1 MTRTLLK
8 ILWRAVLAAALT
20 TTAVAQPAK
29 PIANWANLNQLVPG
43 SEIRITLASGRTL
56 RGFVQGVTPD
66 SLAINATASQETLSR
81 QDIQRVS
88 LKRPG
93 HRGRNTLIGL
103 AVGTAGGLVFGAVV
117 DSQGSHDQWNWFPN
131 LGKQVCTPLG
141 AIVGTVVGVALP
153 TGRWRDVYR
162 AP

>member
-1 MTRTLLK
+1 MTGRFRK
-8 ILWRAVLAAALT
+8 ILSRAVLGAALT
-20 TTAVAQPAK
+20 ATAVAQPAK

-43 SEIRITLASGRTL
+43 SEIRVTLASGSTL
-56 RGFVQGVTPD
+56 RGFLQGVTPD
-66 SLAINATASQETLSR
+66 SLAINATASQESLSR
-81 QDIQRVS
+81 QEIRRVS

-103 AVGTAGGLVFGAVV
+103 AIGAGAGVAAGAVSV
-117 DSQGSHDQWNWFPN
+117 SRTRPGAMFRN
-131 LGKQVCTPLG
+131 LGYAVFPPLG